1 MSAVSFPSARR
12 QWSCTSCGGTIH
24 VGESYLKVGADRFC
38 CRCEVRIVVDADSD
52 ERPLTLDDADDE
64 AAWLRIDLERGR

>member
-12 QWSCTSCGGTIH
+12 QWSCTSCGSTIH

-38 CRCEVRIVVDADSD
+38 CRCEVRIGDEPDID
-52 ERPLTLDDADDE
+52 ERPLSSDDADDE
-64 AAWLRIDLERGR
+64 VAWRAIDVERGR